1 MLKDVHPQKEIVL
14 TSFRTWRRLI
24 RYEGCSIDNWRYE
37 YHGEPVR
44 KKPMKLDIFFG
55 KKNLDKILEKKGDI
69 SEERDGA
76 PSIWSQIV
84 ENGMNISKAVVIDAQ
99 EFKRL
104 FLQLEN
110 EVRRTLLELSK
121 QYCCRLSTS
130 QAA

>member
-1 MLKDVHPQKEIVL
+1 M
-14 TSFRTWRRLI
+14 
-24 RYEGCSIDNWRYE
+24 CIDNWRYE
-37 YHGEPVR
+37 YHGEPIR
-44 KKPMKLDIFFG
+44 KKPIKLDIFLG

-69 SEERDGA
+69 AEERDGA

-110 EVRRTLLELSK
+110 EVCRTLLELSK